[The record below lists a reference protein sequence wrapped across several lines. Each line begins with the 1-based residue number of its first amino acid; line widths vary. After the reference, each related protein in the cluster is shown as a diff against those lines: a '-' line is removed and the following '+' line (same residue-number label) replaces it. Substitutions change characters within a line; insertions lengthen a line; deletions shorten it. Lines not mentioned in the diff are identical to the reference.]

1 MWEKGQSGN
10 PSGKARRDAAILR
23 RLDTLTLKAVDAYAK
38 ILSDDDATNSE
49 RLQAANAVLDRV
61 LGKPKQQIQSS
72 VTVEHG
78 PTAQL
83 AALMGLS
90 RSALTIDHNP
100 TGLAPTLIDA
110 NPTGLAPTLI
120 EQPKLLNSLDNIPN
134 APRSE
139 RRDIG

>member
-1 MWEKGQSGN
+1 MAWKQGQSGN
-10 PSGKARRDAAILR
+10 PEGRSRRDAAILR

-38 ILSDDDATNSE
+38 ILSDEQATNSE

-61 LGKPKQQIQSS
+61 LGKPKQQINSQ

-90 RSALTIDHNP
+90 RSALTIDHDP
-100 TGLAPTLIDA
+100 
-110 NPTGLAPTLI
+110 
-120 EQPKLLNSLDNIPN
+120 PKLLNTLDNIEN

-139 RRDIG
+139 YKDIG

>member
-1 MWEKGQSGN
+1 MTWEKGVSAN
-10 PSGKARRDAAILR
+10 PGGRSKRDAAILR

-38 ILSDDDATNSE
+38 ILSDNDATNTE

-61 LGKPKQQIQSS
+61 LGKPKQQIQSN

-90 RSALTIDHNP
+90 RSALTIDHDP
-100 TGLAPTLIDA
+100 
-110 NPTGLAPTLI
+110 
-120 EQPKLLNSLDNIPN
+120 PKLLNSLDNIDN
-134 APRSE
+134 MPRSE
-139 RRDIG
+139 RKDIG

>member
-38 ILSDDDATNSE
+38 ILSDNDATNSE

-61 LGKPKQQIQSS
+61 LGKPKQQIQSN

-90 RSALTIDHNP
+90 RSALTIDHDP
-100 TGLAPTLIDA
+100 
-110 NPTGLAPTLI
+110 
-120 EQPKLLNSLDNIPN
+120 PKLLNTLDNQPIIDVN
-134 APRSE
+134 DHSI
-139 RRDIG
+139 IGK

>member
-1 MWEKGQSGN
+1 MWDKGQSGN
-10 PSGKARRDAAILR
+10 PTGKAKRDAAILR

-38 ILSDDDATNSE
+38 ILNDDAATNIE

-61 LGKPKQQIQSS
+61 LGKPKQQITSQ

-90 RSALTIDHNP
+90 RSALVIDHDP
-100 TGLAPTLIDA
+100 
-110 NPTGLAPTLI
+110 
-120 EQPKLLNSLDNIPN
+120 PKLLNTLDNQPIIDVN
-134 APRSE
+134 DHSI
-139 RRDIG
+139 IGK

>member
-38 ILSDDDATNSE
+38 ILSDNDATNSE

-61 LGKPKQQIQSS
+61 LGKPKQQITSQ

-90 RSALTIDHNP
+90 RSALVIDHD
-100 TGLAPTLIDA
+100 TAGLPPMPIS
-110 NPTGLAPTLI
+110 
-120 EQPKLLNSLDNIPN
+120 EPKLLNSLDNIPN

-139 RRDIG
+139 RKDVG

>member
-1 MWEKGQSGN
+1 MVWEKGVSPN
-10 PSGKARRDAAILR
+10 PGGRAKRDAAILR

-38 ILSDDDATNSE
+38 ILSDSDATNTE

-61 LGKPKQQIQSS
+61 LGKPKQQIQSN

-90 RSALTIDHNP
+90 RSALTIDHDP
-100 TGLAPTLIDA
+100 
-110 NPTGLAPTLI
+110 
-120 EQPKLLNSLDNIPN
+120 PKLLNSLDNN
-134 APRSE
+134 ATNATNE
-139 RRDIG
+139 RGNIG

>member
-1 MWEKGQSGN
+1 MLHIQTVRDLLQMWDKGQSGN
-10 PSGKARRDAAILR
+10 PSGKAKRDAAILR

-38 ILSDDDATNSE
+38 ILNDDAATNSE

-61 LGKPKQQIQSS
+61 LGKPKQQIQSN

-90 RSALTIDHNP
+90 RSALTIDHEP
-100 TGLAPTLIDA
+100 L
-110 NPTGLAPTLI
+110 
-120 EQPKLLNSLDNIPN
+120 KLLNTLDNNVMN
-134 APRSE
+134 ATNE
-139 RRDIG
+139 RDNIGK

>member
-1 MWEKGQSGN
+1 MVWEKGVSPN
-10 PSGKARRDAAILR
+10 PGGRAKRDAAILR

-38 ILSDDDATNSE
+38 ILSDDQATNSE

-61 LGKPKQQIQSS
+61 LGKPKQQIQSN

-90 RSALTIDHNP
+90 RSALTIDHEP
-100 TGLAPTLIDA
+100 
-110 NPTGLAPTLI
+110 
-120 EQPKLLNSLDNIPN
+120 PKLLNTLDNQPIIDVN
-134 APRSE
+134 DHSI
-139 RRDIG
+139 IGK

>member
-1 MWEKGQSGN
+1 MAWKQGQSGN
-10 PSGKARRDAAILR
+10 PEGRSRRDAAILR

-38 ILSDDDATNSE
+38 ILSDDAATNSE

-61 LGKPKQQIQSS
+61 LGKPKQQITSQ

-90 RSALTIDHNP
+90 RSALTIDHEP
-100 TGLAPTLIDA
+100 
-110 NPTGLAPTLI
+110 
-120 EQPKLLNSLDNIPN
+120 PKLLNTLDNQPIIDV
-134 APRSE
+134 RE
-139 RRDIG
+139 RKDIG

>member
-1 MWEKGQSGN
+1 MTWERGVSAN
-10 PSGKARRDAAILR
+10 PGGRSKRDAAILR

-38 ILSDDDATNSE
+38 ILNDDNATNTE

-61 LGKPKQQIQSS
+61 LGKPKQQITSQ

-90 RSALTIDHNP
+90 RSALTIDHD
-100 TGLAPTLIDA
+100 L
-110 NPTGLAPTLI
+110 
-120 EQPKLLNSLDNIPN
+120 PKLLNTLDNQPIIN
-134 APRSE
+134 VNERSI
-139 RRDIG
+139 IGK

>member
-1 MWEKGQSGN
+1 MAWKQGESGN
-10 PSGKARRDAAILR
+10 PTGKAKRDAYILR
-23 RLDTLTLKAVDAYAK
+23 RLDDLTIKAVHAYEK
-38 ILSDDDATNSE
+38 ILSDDAATNSE

-61 LGKPKQQIQSS
+61 LGKPKQQITSQ

-90 RSALTIDHNP
+90 RSALTIDHD
-100 TGLAPTLIDA
+100 TAGLAPMPINA
-110 NPTGLAPTLI
+110 
-120 EQPKLLNSLDNIPN
+120 PKLLNTLDNIEN

-139 RRDIG
+139 HSDIG

>member
-1 MWEKGQSGN
+1 MLHIQTVRDLLQMWDKGQSGN

-38 ILSDDDATNSE
+38 ILSDDQATNSE

-61 LGKPKQQIQSS
+61 LGKPKQQIQSN

-90 RSALTIDHNP
+90 RSALTIDH
-100 TGLAPTLIDA
+100 
-110 NPTGLAPTLI
+110 

-134 APRSE
+134 MPRSE
-139 RRDIG
+139 RKDIG

>member
-1 MWEKGQSGN
+1 MVWEKGVSPN
-10 PSGKARRDAAILR
+10 PGGRAKRDAAILR

-38 ILSDDDATNSE
+38 ILNDDDATNTE

-61 LGKPKQQIQSS
+61 LGKPKQQITSQ

-90 RSALTIDHNP
+90 RSALVIDHDP
-100 TGLAPTLIDA
+100 
-110 NPTGLAPTLI
+110 
-120 EQPKLLNSLDNIPN
+120 PKLLNTLDNIEN

-139 RRDIG
+139 RKDIG

>member
-1 MWEKGQSGN
+1 MVWEKGVSPN
-10 PSGKARRDAAILR
+10 PGGRAKRDAAILR

-38 ILSDDDATNSE
+38 ILNDDAATNTE

-61 LGKPKQQIQSS
+61 LGKPKQQIQSN

-90 RSALTIDHNP
+90 RSALTIDHDP
-100 TGLAPTLIDA
+100 
-110 NPTGLAPTLI
+110 
-120 EQPKLLNSLDNIPN
+120 PKLLNTLDNIEN
-134 APRSE
+134 VPRSE
-139 RRDIG
+139 RKDIG

>member
-1 MWEKGQSGN
+1 MAWKQGQSGN
-10 PSGKARRDAAILR
+10 PEGRSRRDAAILR

-38 ILSDDDATNSE
+38 ILSDDAATNSE

-61 LGKPKQQIQSS
+61 LGKPKQQITSQ

-90 RSALTIDHNP
+90 RSALTIDHEP
-100 TGLAPTLIDA
+100 T
-110 NPTGLAPTLI
+110 N
-120 EQPKLLNSLDNIPN
+120 LLNTLDNNVIN
-134 APRSE
+134 ATNE
-139 RRDIG
+139 RDNIGK

>member
-1 MWEKGQSGN
+1 MVWEKGVSPN
-10 PSGKARRDAAILR
+10 PGGRAKRDAAILR

-61 LGKPKQQIQSS
+61 LGKPKQQIQSN

-90 RSALTIDHNP
+90 RSALTIDHEP
-100 TGLAPTLIDA
+100 
-110 NPTGLAPTLI
+110 
-120 EQPKLLNSLDNIPN
+120 PKLLNSLDNQPIVDVN
-134 APRSE
+134 DRGI
-139 RRDIG
+139 IGK

>member
-1 MWEKGQSGN
+1 MTWEKGVSAN
-10 PSGKARRDAAILR
+10 PGGRSKRDAAILR

-38 ILSDDDATNSE
+38 ILSDEDATNTE

-61 LGKPKQQIQSS
+61 LGKPKQQITSQ

-90 RSALTIDHNP
+90 RSALTID
-100 TGLAPTLIDA
+100 A

-120 EQPKLLNSLDNIPN
+120 EQPKLLNTLDNIPN

>member
-1 MWEKGQSGN
+1 MVWEKGVSPN
-10 PSGKARRDAAILR
+10 PGGRAKRDAAILR

-38 ILSDDDATNSE
+38 ILNDDDATNTE

-61 LGKPKQQIQSS
+61 LGKPKQQITSQ

-90 RSALTIDHNP
+90 RSALVIDHDP
-100 TGLAPTLIDA
+100 
-110 NPTGLAPTLI
+110 
-120 EQPKLLNSLDNIPN
+120 PKLLNTLDNNVTN
-134 APRSE
+134 ATSE
-139 RRDIG
+139 RSNVGK

>member
-1 MWEKGQSGN
+1 MVWEKGVSPN
-10 PSGKARRDAAILR
+10 PGGRAKRDAAILR

-38 ILSDDDATNSE
+38 ILSDDQATNTE

-61 LGKPKQQIQSS
+61 LGKPKQQIQSN

-90 RSALTIDHNP
+90 RSALTIDHDP
-100 TGLAPTLIDA
+100 
-110 NPTGLAPTLI
+110 
-120 EQPKLLNSLDNIPN
+120 PKLLNSLDNN
-134 APRSE
+134 ATNATNE
-139 RRDIG
+139 RGNIG